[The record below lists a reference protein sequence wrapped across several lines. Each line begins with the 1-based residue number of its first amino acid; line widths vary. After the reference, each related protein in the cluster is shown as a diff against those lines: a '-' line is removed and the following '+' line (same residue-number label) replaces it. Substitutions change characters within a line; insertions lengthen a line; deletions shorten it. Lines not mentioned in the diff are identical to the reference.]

1 MLSAINNL
9 REVQQRCVN
18 RQPLDPELA
27 DWLAQSLQDFLSQRC
42 NSVDVAFGLSA
53 PQGGVPWWLEEGIRD
68 RNGAIQ
74 ALAQLT
80 CPGQSP
86 TAQARRIRALSLRYA
101 TTGWR
106 RDRLQADMPAQY
118 AGTAKEL
125 LWRAFK
131 SGAAMPVSER
141 HLRGMLARQ

>member
-27 DWLAQSLQDFLSQRC
+27 DWLAQSLQAFLSQRC
-42 NSVDVAFGLSA
+42 KSVDIAFGLSA
-53 PQGGVPWWLEEGIRD
+53 PQGGVPWWLEEGIRK
-68 RNGAIQ
+68 RNKAIQ
-74 ALAQLT
+74 ELAYLT
-80 CPGQSP
+80 CPGQTP

-101 TTGWR
+101 ATGWR
-106 RDRLQADMPAQY
+106 QDRFREEMPARY
-118 AGTAKEL
+118 AGTAKQI
-125 LWRAFK
+125 LWGAFK

-141 HLRGMLARQ
+141 HLRGILAH

>member
-18 RQPLDPELA
+18 RQPLEPELA

-42 NSVDVAFGLSA
+42 TSVDVAFGLSA
-53 PQGGVPWWLEEGIRD
+53 PQGGVPWWLEEGIRE
-68 RNGAIQ
+68 RNQAILDLA
-74 ALAQLT
+74 ALA
-80 CPGQSP
+80 CPTESP
-86 TAQARRIRALSLRYA
+86 AAQARRVRALSLRYA
-101 TTGWR
+101 ATAWR
-106 RDRLQADMPAQY
+106 QDRDREDMPAQY
-118 AGTAKEL
+118 AGTAKEV

-141 HLRGMLARQ
+141 HLRGILAR

>member
-18 RQPLDPELA
+18 RQPLEPELA

-42 NSVDVAFGLSA
+42 SSVDVAFGLSA
-53 PQGGVPWWLEEGIRD
+53 PQGGVPWWLEEGIRE
-68 RNGAIQ
+68 RNQAILD
-74 ALAQLT
+74 LAALT
-80 CPGQSP
+80 CPTGSP
-86 TAQARRIRALSLRYA
+86 AAQARRVRALSVRYA
-101 TTGWR
+101 ATAWR
-106 RDRLQADMPAQY
+106 QDRLREDMPAQY
-118 AGTAKEL
+118 AGTAKGV

-141 HLRGMLARQ
+141 HLRGILAR